1 MFNNRGFLIL
11 AFTFAFLL
19 STIITPVQ
27 VTGLAES
34 VELKQPDFGNEL
46 MTFTSQAKMQN
57 GNDNWTVLVYLD
69 GDNNLEEYAFDDLNS
84 METIGST
91 QDVKIIVLV
100 DFWDGTYA
108 PFTGAKCYEV
118 SQDSNLNVINSVE
131 LATPLPTEPD
141 MGSPTILRD
150 FIVFGQSYA
159 PADNYLLIIW
169 DHGSGAFGLCEDD
182 TSLSQLTIEEL
193 EQSLSDPQIQHLDIV
208 AFDACLMGQVEVA
221 YEIRD
226 TADLIVFSEESVPVT
241 GFPYEDILLNL
252 TTFPTSNPRTVAT
265 SLVYYYVT
273 AYDIGGRYYDPMS
286 LDICLSAVECD
297 MLEAVAETLNEL
309 ALLLYT
315 NMNDPQLYEAISWA
329 RESTQSFSWTEFID
343 LGSFAS
349 SLSTHLNTNPY
360 LQRATNLSTFIQ
372 AAVYEELHL
381 SDVPDANGLGV
392 VFGTY
397 GSHQLALATDTEWD
411 EFIEAYL
418 NIGASFTEAYPLV
431 QYQGPGAIPGLHCGY
446 LEGAYDSVY
455 YIFTATETGPYTF
468 AIDAAWAQYETDF
481 DLYIYNAYQNQLA
494 ESISSDSSETIT
506 ISLNAGDTYYIEVY
520 SYPTGYLSAGIF
532 LLQVNTPSGTGPIF
546 PIPPPTM
553 IMLIAGIVV
562 GILVG
567 VIVIII
573 YRQRQS
579 SSTEPPH
586 RYTTTTY
593 TARSAQSPTEST
605 KFCAYCGGAVPPRA
619 RYCPICGSSTD

>member
-1 MFNNRGFLIL
+1 MSNNRGLLIL
-11 AFTFAFLL
+11 AFVFAFLL
-19 STIITPVQ
+19 INISTPAQVPV
-27 VTGLAES
+27 LAENF
-34 VELKQPDFGNEL
+34 ELKQPDFGNEL
-46 MTFTSQAKMQN
+46 IAFISQVKMQN

-100 DFWDGTYA
+100 DFWDGTYT

-118 SQDSNLNVINSVE
+118 SQDLNQNVINSIE

-169 DHGSGAFGLCEDD
+169 DHGSGAFGLCEDE
-182 TSLSQLTIEEL
+182 TSQSQLTIEEL
-193 EQSLSDPQIQHLDIV
+193 EQALSDSQIQHLDIV
-208 AFDACLMGQVEVA
+208 AFDACLMGQLEVA
-221 YEIRD
+221 YEIRNS
-226 TADLIVFSEESVPVT
+226 TDLVVFSEESVPVT

-252 TTFPTSNPRTVAT
+252 TTFPTSTPKTVAS

-273 AYDIGGRYYDPMS
+273 AYDIGGRYYDPMN
-286 LDICLSAVECD
+286 LAVCLSAIECD
-297 MLEAVAETLNEL
+297 MLDAVAEALNEL
-309 ALLLYT
+309 AQLLYT
-315 NMNDPQLYEAISWA
+315 SVNDPQLYEAISWA

-343 LGSFAS
+343 LDSFAS
-349 SLSTHLNTNPY
+349 ALATHLNTNPY
-360 LQRATNLSTFIQ
+360 FQRATNLSSFIQ

-381 SDVPDANGLGV
+381 SDVPGAHGLGA

-418 NIGASFTEAYPLV
+418 NIGASFTEACPLV
-431 QYQGPGAIPGLHCGY
+431 QYQGPGAILGLHCGY

-455 YIFTATETGPYTF
+455 YIYTATETGLHTF
-468 AIDAAWAQYETDF
+468 TIDAAWTQFETDF
-481 DLYIYNAYQNQLA
+481 DLYIYNAYQGQLA

-506 ISLNAGDTYYIEVY
+506 INLSEGNTYYIEVY
-520 SYPTGYLSAGIF
+520 SYPTGDLSAGIF
-532 LLQVNTPSGTGPIF
+532 LLQVFTPSSTGPAF
-546 PIPPPTM
+546 PIPPLTM

-567 VIVIII
+567 VITIII
-573 YRQRQS
+573 YRRRQT
-579 SSTEPPH
+579 SSTEPPS
-586 RYTTTTY
+586 RYTATTY
-593 TARSAQSPTEST
+593 MPGSAPSTTEST
-605 KFCAYCGGAVPPRA
+605 KFCAYCGGAIPSRA
-619 RYCPICGSSTD
+619 HYCPICGSSLD